1 MNLEFNTAD
10 VSHLKVESI
19 TVIVLA
25 TCIFL
30 TFYLTFLSL
39 QTLDDTLKKQ
49 LVTLA
54 TYTLITG
61 VIMLTCLT
69 ISSVIKKAFPK
80 MEAQLT
86 SKREPPKQEE

>member
-1 MNLEFNTAD
+1 MNLEFNKAS
-10 VSHLKVESI
+10 VSHLKVETI
-19 TVIVLA
+19 TVIILA

-54 TYTLITG
+54 ATTLITG

-69 ISSVIKKAFPK
+69 IALVIKRAFPK
-80 MEAQLT
+80 TEAQLR
-86 SKREPPKQEE
+86 SKSEQPEHEE

>member
-1 MNLEFNTAD
+1 LR
-10 VSHLKVESI
+10 VESI
-19 TVIVLA
+19 IVAILA
-25 TCIFL
+25 ICVFL
-30 TFYLTFLSL
+30 SFYFSLLSL

-61 VIMLTCLT
+61 VIMFTCLT

-80 MEAQLT
+80 MEAQQT
-86 SKREPPKQEE
+86 SKTEPPEHKEE

>member
-1 MNLEFNTAD
+1 
-10 VSHLKVESI
+10 VSHLKVETI
-19 TVIVLA
+19 TVIILA

-54 TYTLITG
+54 ATTLITG

-69 ISSVIKKAFPK
+69 IALVIKRAFPK
-80 MEAQLT
+80 MEAQLRT
-86 SKREPPKQEE
+86 KREQPEHEE